1 MSNDPRYKYEHKE
14 IEEMLKEMG
23 RTLGAAVKPHNYG
36 FALFL
41 YEFGQGGGMFYIA
54 NGARDDVLKMLTEFM
69 DREKRD
75 AEMLR
80 RNDNRSEGES

>member
-1 MSNDPRYKYEHKE
+1 MSDDPRFKFKHPEIETTLKE
-14 IEEMLKEMG
+14 IG
-23 RTLGAAVKPHNYG
+23 AILGEACKPTNYG

-80 RNDNRSEGES
+80 RNDQRSEGEE